1 MAERNR
7 NRLPNN
13 LPQLQNLI
21 KREPSLY
28 KDEFL
33 QQWRHY
39 QSNMDIFK
47 LDPKQGSATLESLI
61 TFIAHVSHSFPE
73 ETREFPQELIDLLN
87 EHGLDMDSE
96 LRSSL
101 CRALILVRNK
111 GLASPLKLLQLFFK
125 LFKCQ
130 DKLLRSVLFS
140 HIVSDIKNINSKHK
154 NNQVNT
160 SLQNFMFGVL
170 KESSAIAAKMSLD
183 VMIELYR
190 KNIWNDAKTVNVIT
204 TGCFSKNAKVMSSA
218 LKFFLGTD
226 APTDEADDDSDS
238 DDGTAL
244 RRIVFAGNVNKK
256 TGKKKRKLEKAMSLL
271 KKKKKKMKPTS
282 FNFSAIH
289 LINDPQGFAE
299 KLFKMVESSREKF
312 EIKLMIMN
320 LIARLIGI
328 HELILLNYYPFLQK
342 FLQPHQ
348 REVTKLLAFS
358 AQSSHPLVPPDVIET
373 LIRVIANNFITEK
386 NSSEVIAVGLNA
398 VREICVRCPL
408 AMTAE
413 LLQDL
418 VEYKSS
424 KNKGIMMASRSLIQ
438 LFRSLNPDLLR
449 KKDKGRPSGD
459 ADDFVRE
466 YGTADAKTFVP
477 GTEHLELE
485 EEAGEKEEDDDGWET
500 DDDEEGNDDDDD
512 EWVDVYHSSD
522 EEEGEVEEESTED
535 KEKQKE
541 KAELISQTRILTDE
555 DFKKIQRK
563 QIVEQVEGKTS
574 KKRKNAMPVDALRNR
589 EEIVKLE
596 NIEMIYKR
604 PKHDK
609 ESRLA
614 TVLAGREG
622 REKFGG
628 PKKKRQNEFASTT
641 NKEKS
646 KKKPFM
652 MIAKSRQ
659 ARVKTKRSF
668 REKQIALRDSL
679 LKKQKSKV

>member
-13 LPQLQNLI
+13 IPQLQNLI
-21 KREPSLY
+21 KRDPSLY

-39 QSNMDIFK
+39 QSNMEIFK
-47 LDPKQGSATLESLI
+47 LNPKQNSNTLETLT
-61 TFIAHVSHSFPE
+61 TFIAHVSHNY
-73 ETREFPQELIDLLN
+73 PQETSGFSQEIVDLLN
-87 EHGLDMDSE
+87 EHGLDMDPE
-96 LRSSL
+96 LRHSL
-101 CRALILVRNK
+101 CRALMLVRNK
-111 GLASPLKLLQLFFK
+111 GLVSPLVLLKLFFK
-125 LFKCQ
+125 LFRCK
-130 DKLLRSVLFS
+130 DKLLRSSLFS

-160 SLQNFMFGVL
+160 ALQNFMFSML
-170 KESSAIAAKMSLD
+170 KESNATAAKMSVD

-190 KNIWNDAKTVNVIT
+190 KNIWNDAKTVNVLT
-204 TGCFSKNAKVMSSA
+204 TGCFSKISKVMSTA

-226 APTDEADDDSDS
+226 APVAEEGEDSDS
-238 DDGTAL
+238 DDESA
-244 RRIVFAGNVNKK
+244 VSKMMYAGSVTKK
-256 TGKKKRKLEKAMSLL
+256 TGKKKRKLEKAMALL

-299 KLFKMVESSREKF
+299 KLFKLVESSREKF
-312 EIKLMIMN
+312 EIKLVIMN
-320 LIARLIGI
+320 LIARLVGI

-348 REVTKLLAFS
+348 REVTKLLAFA
-358 AQSSHPLVPPDVIET
+358 AQASHELVPPDVIET

-408 AMTAE
+408 AMTSE

-418 VEYKSS
+418 VDYKSS

-438 LFRSLNPDLLR
+438 LYRTLNPDLLR
-449 KKDKGRPSGD
+449 KKDRGAPINDEDSLVK
-459 ADDFVRE
+459 E
-466 YGTADAKTFVP
+466 YGTSDAKSFVP
-477 GTEHLELE
+477 GAEHLELE
-485 EEAGEKEEDDDGWET
+485 QEEGEDGNDEWVTDEDGEDDSD
-500 DDDEEGNDDDDD
+500 NDSG

-522 EEEGEVEEESTED
+522 EEVTHEEKNEELTE
-535 KEKQKE
+535 KNLE
-541 KAELISQTRILTDE
+541 KAELISQTRLLTDE

-563 QIVEQVEGKTS
+563 QVVTQVEGKKS
-574 KKRKNAMPVDALRNR
+574 KKRKSSMPIDALRDKD
-589 EEIVKLE
+589 EIVKVDS
-596 NIEMIYKR
+596 IEMIYKR
-604 PKHDK
+604 KRHDK
-609 ESRLA
+609 EARLSS
-614 TVLAGREG
+614 VLAGREG
-622 REKFGG
+622 REKFSG
-628 PKKKRQNEFASTT
+628 PRKKRQNEFASTT

-652 MIAKSRQ
+652 MIAKSRK
-659 ARVKTKRSF
+659 AKVKTKRSF
-668 REKQIALRDSL
+668 REKQVALRDSL
-679 LKKQKSKV
+679 LKKLKSKA

>member
-13 LPQLQNLI
+13 IPQLQNLI
-21 KREPSLY
+21 KRDPSLY

-39 QSNMDIFK
+39 QSNMEIFK
-47 LDPKQGSATLESLI
+47 LNPKQNSNTLETLT
-61 TFIAHVSHSFPE
+61 TFIAHVSHNY
-73 ETREFPQELIDLLN
+73 PQETSGFSQEIVDLLN
-87 EHGLDMDSE
+87 EHGLDMDPE
-96 LRSSL
+96 LRHSL
-101 CRALILVRNK
+101 CRALMLVRNK
-111 GLASPLKLLQLFFK
+111 GLVSPLVLLKLFFK
-125 LFKCQ
+125 LFRCK
-130 DKLLRSVLFS
+130 DKLLRSSLFS

-160 SLQNFMFGVL
+160 ALQNFMFSML
-170 KESSAIAAKMSLD
+170 KESNATAAKMSVD

-190 KNIWNDAKTVNVIT
+190 KNIWNDAKTVNVLT
-204 TGCFSKNAKVMSSA
+204 TGCFSKISKVMSTA

-226 APTDEADDDSDS
+226 APVAEEGEDSDS
-238 DDGTAL
+238 DDESA
-244 RRIVFAGNVNKK
+244 VSKMMYAGSVTKK
-256 TGKKKRKLEKAMSLL
+256 TGKKKRKLEKAMALL

-299 KLFKMVESSREKF
+299 KLFKLVESSREKF
-312 EIKLMIMN
+312 EIKLVIMN
-320 LIARLIGI
+320 LIARLVGI

-348 REVTKLLAFS
+348 REVTKLLAFA
-358 AQSSHPLVPPDVIET
+358 AQASHELVPPDVIET

-408 AMTAE
+408 AMTSE

-418 VEYKSS
+418 VDYKSS

-438 LFRSLNPDLLR
+438 LYRTLNPDLLR
-449 KKDKGRPSGD
+449 KKDRGAPINDEDSLVK
-459 ADDFVRE
+459 E
-466 YGTADAKTFVP
+466 YGTSDAKSFVP
-477 GTEHLELE
+477 GAEHLELE
-485 EEAGEKEEDDDGWET
+485 QEEGEDGNDEWVTDEDGEDDSD
-500 DDDEEGNDDDDD
+500 NDSG

-522 EEEGEVEEESTED
+522 EEVTHEEKNEELTE
-535 KEKQKE
+535 KNLE
-541 KAELISQTRILTDE
+541 KAELISQTRLLTDE

-563 QIVEQVEGKTS
+563 QVVTQVEGKKS
-574 KKRKNAMPVDALRNR
+574 KKRKSSMPIDALRDKD
-589 EEIVKLE
+589 EIVKVDS
-596 NIEMIYKR
+596 IEMIYKR
-604 PKHDK
+604 KRHDK
-609 ESRLA
+609 EARLSS
-614 TVLAGREG
+614 VLAGREG
-622 REKFGG
+622 REKFSG
-628 PKKKRQNEFASTT
+628 PRKKRQNEFASTT

-652 MIAKSRQ
+652 MIAKSRK
-659 ARVKTKRSF
+659 AKVKTKRSF
-668 REKQIALRDSL
+668 REKQVALRDSL
-679 LKKQKSKV
+679 LKKLKSKV

>member
-1 MAERNR
+1 MAEKNR

-13 LPQLQNLI
+13 IPQLQNLI
-21 KREPSLY
+21 KRDPSLY

-39 QSNMDIFK
+39 QSNMEIFK
-47 LDPKQGSATLESLI
+47 LDPKQNAGTLESL
-61 TFIAHVSHSFPE
+61 TMFIAHVSYNYPK
-73 ETREFPQELIDLLN
+73 ETSNFPQELVDILN
-87 EHGLDMDSE
+87 EHGLDMDPE

-101 CRALILVRNK
+101 CRALMLVRGK
-111 GLASPLKLLQLFFK
+111 GLISPLVLLKLFFK
-125 LFKCQ
+125 LFKCK
-130 DKLLRSVLFS
+130 DKLLRSLLFS

-160 SLQNFMFGVL
+160 SLQNFMFSML
-170 KESSAIAAKMSLD
+170 KESNATAARMSLD

-190 KNIWNDAKTVNVIT
+190 KNIWNDAKTVNVIA
-204 TGCFSKNAKVMSSA
+204 TGCFSKITKVMSAA

-226 APTDEADDDSDS
+226 APIAEDGDDSDS
-238 DDGTAL
+238 DDEAA
-244 RRIVFAGNVNKK
+244 VSKMMFAGNVTKK
-256 TGKKKRKLEKAMSLL
+256 TGKKKRKIEKAMAIL

-299 KLFKMVESSREKF
+299 KLFKLVENSREKF

-320 LIARLIGI
+320 LIARLVGI

-348 REVTKLLAFS
+348 REVTKLLVFA
-358 AQSSHPLVPPDVIET
+358 AQASHQVVPPDVIET

-386 NSSEVIAVGLNA
+386 NSNEVIAVGLNA

-408 AMTAE
+408 AMTSE

-418 VEYKSS
+418 VDYKSS
-424 KNKGIMMASRSLIQ
+424 KNKGIMMASRSLIH
-438 LFRSLNPDLLR
+438 LYRTLNPELLR
-449 KKDKGRPSGD
+449 KKDRGVPLNNEDECIKG
-459 ADDFVRE
+459 
-466 YGTADAKTFVP
+466 YGTADAKSFVP
-477 GTEHLELE
+477 GTEHLELDIE
-485 EEAGEKEEDDDGWET
+485 ESKVEDNSDGWVT
-500 DDDEEGNDDDDD
+500 DEDGEDDDDD
-512 EWVDVYHSSD
+512 DGEWVDVYHSSD
-522 EEEGEVEEESTED
+522 EELDVDEGNDEM
-535 KEKQKE
+535 KGKHIE

-563 QIVEQVEGKTS
+563 QVVTQVEGKKS
-574 KKRKNAMPVDALRNR
+574 KKRKSSVPIDALKDND
-589 EEIVKLE
+589 EIVKLE
-596 NIEMIYKR
+596 SIEMIYKR
-604 PKHDK
+604 KRHDK
-609 ESRLA
+609 EARLS

-659 ARVKTKRSF
+659 AKVKTKRSF

-679 LKKQKSKV
+679 LKKLKSKV

>member
-1 MAERNR
+1 MAEKNR

-13 LPQLQNLI
+13 IPQLQNLI
-21 KREPSLY
+21 KRDPSLY

-39 QSNMDIFK
+39 QSNMEIFK
-47 LDPKQGSATLESLI
+47 LDPKQNAGTLESL
-61 TFIAHVSHSFPE
+61 TMFIAHVSYNYPT
-73 ETREFPQELIDLLN
+73 ETSNFPQELVDLLN
-87 EHGLDMDSE
+87 EHGLDMDPE

-101 CRALILVRNK
+101 CRALMLVRGK
-111 GLASPLKLLQLFFK
+111 GLISPLVLLKLFFK
-125 LFKCQ
+125 LFKCK
-130 DKLLRSVLFS
+130 DKLLRSLLFS

-160 SLQNFMFGVL
+160 SLQNFMFSML
-170 KESSAIAAKMSLD
+170 KESNATAARMSLD

-190 KNIWNDAKTVNVIT
+190 KNIWNDAKTVNVIA
-204 TGCFSKNAKVMSSA
+204 TGCFSKITKVMSAA

-226 APTDEADDDSDS
+226 APIAEDGDDSDS
-238 DDGTAL
+238 DDEAA
-244 RRIVFAGNVNKK
+244 VSKMMFAGNVTKK
-256 TGKKKRKLEKAMSLL
+256 TGKKKRKIEKAMAIL

-299 KLFKMVESSREKF
+299 KLFKLVENSREKF

-320 LIARLIGI
+320 LIARLVGI

-348 REVTKLLAFS
+348 REVTKLLVFA
-358 AQSSHPLVPPDVIET
+358 AQASHQVVPPDVIET

-386 NSSEVIAVGLNA
+386 NSNEVIAVGLNA

-408 AMTAE
+408 AMTSE

-418 VEYKSS
+418 VDYKSS
-424 KNKGIMMASRSLIQ
+424 KNKGIMMASRSLIH
-438 LFRSLNPDLLR
+438 LYRTLNPELLR
-449 KKDKGRPSGD
+449 KKDRGVPLNNEDEFVKG
-459 ADDFVRE
+459 
-466 YGTADAKTFVP
+466 YGTADAKSFVP
-477 GTEHLELE
+477 GTEHLELDIE
-485 EEAGEKEEDDDGWET
+485 ESKVEDHSDGWVT
-500 DDDEEGNDDDDD
+500 DEDGEDDDDD
-512 EWVDVYHSSD
+512 DGEWVDVYHSSD
-522 EEEGEVEEESTED
+522 EELDVDEGNDEM
-535 KEKQKE
+535 KGKHIE

-563 QIVEQVEGKTS
+563 QVVTQVEGKKS
-574 KKRKNAMPVDALRNR
+574 KKRKSSVPIDALKDND
-589 EEIVKLE
+589 EIVKLE
-596 NIEMIYKR
+596 SIEMIYKR
-604 PKHDK
+604 KRHDK
-609 ESRLA
+609 EARLS

-659 ARVKTKRSF
+659 AKVKTKRSF

-679 LKKQKSKV
+679 LKKLKSKV

>member
-13 LPQLQNLI
+13 IPQLQNLI
-21 KREPSLY
+21 KRDPSLY

-39 QSNMDIFK
+39 QSNMEIFK
-47 LDPKQGSATLESLI
+47 LNPKQNSNTLETLT
-61 TFIAHVSHSFPE
+61 TFIAHVSHNY
-73 ETREFPQELIDLLN
+73 PQETSGFSQEIIDLLN
-87 EHGLDMDSE
+87 EHGLDMDPE
-96 LRSSL
+96 LRHSL
-101 CRALILVRNK
+101 CRALMLVRNK
-111 GLASPLKLLQLFFK
+111 GLVSPLVLLKLFFK
-125 LFKCQ
+125 LFRCK
-130 DKLLRSVLFS
+130 DKLLRSSLFS

-160 SLQNFMFGVL
+160 ALQNFMFSML
-170 KESSAIAAKMSLD
+170 KESSATAAKMSVD

-190 KNIWNDAKTVNVIT
+190 KNIWNDAKTVNVLT
-204 TGCFSKNAKVMSSA
+204 TGCFSKISKVMSTA

-226 APTDEADDDSDS
+226 APVAEEGEDSDS
-238 DDGTAL
+238 DDESA
-244 RRIVFAGNVNKK
+244 VSKMMFAGSVTKK
-256 TGKKKRKLEKAMSLL
+256 TGKKKRKLEKAMALL

-299 KLFKMVESSREKF
+299 KLFKLVESSREKF

-320 LIARLIGI
+320 LIARLVGI

-348 REVTKLLAFS
+348 REVTKLLAFA
-358 AQSSHPLVPPDVIET
+358 AQASHELVPPDIIET
-373 LIRVIANNFITEK
+373 LIRVIANNFITER

-408 AMTAE
+408 AMTSE

-418 VEYKSS
+418 VDYKSS

-438 LFRSLNPDLLR
+438 LYRTLNPELLH
-449 KKDKGRPSGD
+449 KKDRGAPTNDED
-459 ADDFVRE
+459 ALVKE
-466 YGTADAKTFVP
+466 YGTSDAKSFVP
-477 GTEHLELE
+477 GAEHLELE
-485 EEAGEKEEDDDGWET
+485 KEDGEEEDGEWVTDEDGEDD
-500 DDDEEGNDDDDD
+500 NDDDSG

-522 EEEGEVEEESTED
+522 EEVNH
-535 KEKQKE
+535 KEKNGELAEKNAE

-555 DFKKIQRK
+555 DFRKIQRK
-563 QIVEQVEGKTS
+563 QVVTQVEGKTS
-574 KKRKNAMPVDALRNR
+574 KKRKSSMPTDALRER
-589 EEIVKLE
+589 DEIVKLDS
-596 NIEMIYKR
+596 IEMIYKR
-604 PKHDK
+604 KRHDK
-609 ESRLA
+609 EARLSS
-614 TVLAGREG
+614 VLAGREG
-622 REKFGG
+622 REKFSG
-628 PKKKRQNEFASTT
+628 PRKKRQNEFASTT

-652 MIAKSRQ
+652 MIAKSRK
-659 ARVKTKRSF
+659 AKVKTKRSF
-668 REKQIALRDSL
+668 REKQVALRDAL
-679 LKKQKSKV
+679 LKKLKSKV

>member
-13 LPQLQNLI
+13 IPQLQNLI
-21 KREPSLY
+21 KRDPSLY

-39 QSNMDIFK
+39 QSNMEIFK
-47 LDPKQGSATLESLI
+47 LNPKQNSNTLETLT
-61 TFIAHVSHSFPE
+61 TFIAHVSHNY
-73 ETREFPQELIDLLN
+73 PQETSGFSQEIIDLLN
-87 EHGLDMDSE
+87 EHGLDMDPE
-96 LRSSL
+96 LRHSL
-101 CRALILVRNK
+101 CRALMLVRNK
-111 GLASPLKLLQLFFK
+111 GLVSPLVLLKLFFK
-125 LFKCQ
+125 LFRCK
-130 DKLLRSVLFS
+130 DKLLRSSLFS

-160 SLQNFMFGVL
+160 ALQNFMFSML
-170 KESSAIAAKMSLD
+170 KESSATAAKMSVD

-190 KNIWNDAKTVNVIT
+190 KNIWNDAKTVNVLT
-204 TGCFSKNAKVMSSA
+204 TGCFSKISKVMSTA

-226 APTDEADDDSDS
+226 APVAEEGEDSDS
-238 DDGTAL
+238 DDESA
-244 RRIVFAGNVNKK
+244 VSKMMFAGSVTKK
-256 TGKKKRKLEKAMSLL
+256 TGKKKRKLEKAMALL

-299 KLFKMVESSREKF
+299 KLFKLVESSREKF

-320 LIARLIGI
+320 LIARLVGI

-348 REVTKLLAFS
+348 REVTKLLAFA
-358 AQSSHPLVPPDVIET
+358 AQASHELVPPDIIET
-373 LIRVIANNFITEK
+373 LIRVIANNFITER

-408 AMTAE
+408 AMTSE

-418 VEYKSS
+418 VDYKSS

-438 LFRSLNPDLLR
+438 LYRTLNPELLH
-449 KKDKGRPSGD
+449 KKDRGAPTNDEDSLVK
-459 ADDFVRE
+459 E
-466 YGTADAKTFVP
+466 YGTSDAKSFVP
-477 GTEHLELE
+477 GAEHLELE
-485 EEAGEKEEDDDGWET
+485 KEEGEEEDGEWVTDEDGEDDSDDDSG
-500 DDDEEGNDDDDD
+500 

-522 EEEGEVEEESTED
+522 EEVNH
-535 KEKQKE
+535 KEKNDELAEKNAE

-555 DFKKIQRK
+555 DFRKIQRK
-563 QIVEQVEGKTS
+563 QVVTQVEGKTS
-574 KKRKNAMPVDALRNR
+574 KKRKSSMPTDALRER
-589 EEIVKLE
+589 DEIVKLDS
-596 NIEMIYKR
+596 IEMIYKR
-604 PKHDK
+604 KRHDK
-609 ESRLA
+609 EARLSS
-614 TVLAGREG
+614 VLAGREG
-622 REKFGG
+622 REKFSG
-628 PKKKRQNEFASTT
+628 PRKKRQNEFASTT

-652 MIAKSRQ
+652 MIAKSRK
-659 ARVKTKRSF
+659 AKVKTKRSF
-668 REKQIALRDSL
+668 REKQVALRDAL
-679 LKKQKSKV
+679 LKKLKSKV